1 MPETTTN
8 QEVTLIGAEW
18 DGGSVIFQSKEPL
31 KRLRVDDYKSY
42 GTLGNPMDMCDGKTV
57 CTPPDQKR
65 RRLKKQSRHKLVD
78 FQNSFFISIALKHRT
93 CQMAGVS

>member
-1 MPETTTN
+1 MICAARHARN
-8 QEVTLIGAEW
+8 DYQS
-18 DGGSVIFQSKEPL
+18 GGHTDRRRVG

-65 RRLKKQSRHKLVD
+65 RRLKKQSRHKLAD